1 MNRHVFI
8 LSTLVLAFAVS
19 AAAIWYTSRPAPIA
33 AIEAVSPQLAEA
45 LVRPYSPVLGP
56 EEAPVTVVEFFDPA
70 CEACRAF
77 HPIVKDIMDEHGDAV
92 RVVIRYTPFH
102 GEASEQG
109 IRILEAAR
117 MQGVYEPVLEAILR
131 EQPRW
136 APHGAQEES
145 LALLLLA
152 IGSNAGLDL
161 DAARSQMLM
170 PDLVGIMNQDLAD
183 VEALGIRQTPTFF
196 VNGKKVEPFGEDQ
209 LRAMIAEEVAVA
221 AQDLEPQTNVSIGQ

>member
-33 AIEAVSPQLAEA
+33 AIEAVSPQLADA

-102 GEASEQG
+102 GEASEQA
-109 IRILEAAR
+109 IRVLEAAR
-117 MQGVYEPVLEAILR
+117 MQGAYEPVLEAILR

-136 APHGAQEES
+136 ASHGDQEES
-145 LALLLLA
+145 HALLLLA
-152 IGSNAGLDL
+152 IGTNAGLDL

-170 PDLVGIMNQDLAD
+170 PDLVGIMNQDFAD

-209 LRAMIAEEVAVA
+209 LRAMIAEEVAAA
-221 AQDLEPQTNVSIGQ
+221 AQDLEPPTNVSNGQ